1 MRNVDKLI
9 SKLLGKLAW
18 APDFKLK
25 EMAHRQELKFTMN
38 YNDGGCV
45 HTRAAVEKHR
55 CIQFSL
61 RIPCSSSEAVTTEQL
76 EKKMG
81 DLLKCSLPY
90 CETCDSRVPRT
101 GFLSIHPGCDSDF
114 LTIVCDAPIC
124 FTGSEFSIAFSRS
137 KYRLM
142 TVLHW
147 DLKNRKSSV
156 SKEKEDGW
164 HWYGIDEGQAESYKY
179 SPAQVEA
186 SRHMQDSAVLMMVRM
201 EDDEDISAT
210 GAAAEGIVQVGET
223 CEGDAAKGLGGE
235 SGEVNQQDS
244 ERGQV
249 SSTAADQ
256 FQRDTERAKAL
267 SRDVNPSSLA
277 DLLSKGVAFAAW
289 NLGILCRRPEI
300 FIELDGNCIWIS
312 VCHAMDPTLRGAD
325 LQQAAWELRV
335 KALGT
340 VIARFEQL
348 SADEVIWLQAVSVK
362 EKQMNPSTK
371 EEIKSKLQS
380 YLKGGEWS
388 GELGDIIPQV
398 VASFTRRALMII
410 DMSYAG
416 KTTLNIVRPGVIFD
430 CGGEEENAC
439 PLMLVLQLNHFVP
452 LHIAQCAQETAVEK
466 YKLWKTS
473 ENVNLGIEASM
484 EGNSNFHPPVR
495 TSEENSAAAEE
506 DEMEVD
512 VDAEQGGVGQDD
524 QRSAGL
530 RGVAAANE
538 DNLDVD
544 GQGEEVNFHPPRTST
559 QRDESHWTGAGD
571 ATSGDG
577 GKRSNF
583 SEREDAGN
591 DGWTQV

>member
-1 MRNVDKLI
+1 MIFL
-9 SKLLGKLAW
+9 
-18 APDFKLK
+18 
-25 EMAHRQELKFTMN
+25 T
-38 YNDGGCV
+38 
-45 HTRAAVEKHR
+45 
-55 CIQFSL
+55 
-61 RIPCSSSEAVTTEQL
+61 CSSQ
-76 EKKMG
+76 
-81 DLLKCSLPY
+81 
-90 CETCDSRVPRT
+90 
-101 GFLSIHPGCDSDF
+101 DF
-114 LTIVCDAPIC
+114 
-124 FTGSEFSIAFSRS
+124 
-137 KYRLM
+137 
-142 TVLHW
+142 
-147 DLKNRKSSV
+147 
-156 SKEKEDGW
+156 
-164 HWYGIDEGQAESYKY
+164 
-179 SPAQVEA
+179 
-186 SRHMQDSAVLMMVRM
+186 
-201 EDDEDISAT
+201 
-210 GAAAEGIVQVGET
+210 
-223 CEGDAAKGLGGE
+223 
-235 SGEVNQQDS
+235 
-244 ERGQV
+244 ERGR
-249 SSTAADQ
+249 STPASQSDQ

-267 SRDVNPSSLA
+267 SRDVNPLSLA

-362 EKQMNPSTK
+362 EKQTKPSTK

-416 KTTLNIVRPGVIFD
+416 KTILNIVRPGVIFD

-484 EGNSNFHPPVR
+484 DGNENFHPP
-495 TSEENSAAAEE
+495 S
-506 DEMEVD
+506 
-512 VDAEQGGVGQDD
+512 
-524 QRSAGL
+524 
-530 RGVAAANE
+530 
-538 DNLDVD
+538 
-544 GQGEEVNFHPPRTST
+544 TST
-559 QRDESHWTGAGD
+559 QRNGSHGTGAVERGR
-571 ATSGDG
+571 SGDDCSG
-577 GKRSNF
+577 AAGKRPSSSMAEEAD
-583 SEREDAGN
+583 SERG
-591 DGWTQV
+591 TQVLP